1 MILNKQPP
9 KKRSLKPVII
19 SIVVIIAIVVAV
31 SLYLSKAKQTTL
43 DNTVEISAATPL
55 KTNNDINIVIPE
67 HIANIFTRSLMPE
80 PSSPLIFP
88 QTENKTVQLLQSEMT
103 ISDGPLILLPEKNTV
118 HTFEVERGDT
128 LSTLF
133 NKAGLSNAVMYNAL
147 ESIPKEQQNKFIR
160 LNLGQIFEFTLND
173 AGDLL
178 SVSTKPDILNTY
190 ALAKQD
196 NGYVFSHNAIKPT
209 YKKVYAYGSI
219 KSSLFAAADKAGIPH
234 AMIMEI
240 ANAFGYDI
248 DFALDLR
255 QGDEFEVIFEQKLV
269 NGKVVGTGNLLAARF
284 INRGKEFSVVRF
296 TNNNKVA
303 AYYRAD
309 GTSMQRAF
317 IRTPVDFTRISS
329 KFSMGRF
336 HPVLNRLRAHKG
348 VDYAAPT
355 GTAIRAAGNGKIVS
369 IGWKGGYGKAIVIQ
383 HGKTYSTL
391 YGHMSKFAPG
401 LKAGSYVKQSQTI
414 GYVGMTGLATGP
426 HLHYEFRVNGKHVD
440 PLSVKLPMADPLSAK
455 EKARFLKVSQ
465 PLVAEL
471 NENKAI
477 TLAKMQAD
485 KDSGVDTNATDYE
498 ATDTDT
504 EE

>member
-1 MILNKQPP
+1 MIQNTLSN
-9 KKRSLKPVII
+9 KKRSLKPIII
-19 SIVVIIAIVVAV
+19 SVLLLLIAIGIFSYFTQTKKPDTHPEKTVTTQKTPTIDIAV
-31 SLYLSKAKQTTL
+31 
-43 DNTVEISAATPL
+43 
-55 KTNNDINIVIPE
+55 PE
-67 HIANIFTRSLMPE
+67 QVANIITHSLSIPTQPPLLTTE
-80 PSSPLIFP
+80 TDNSTIQALQPSI
-88 QTENKTVQLLQSEMT
+88 SE
-103 ISDGPLILLPEKNTV
+103 GPLIIMPEQNTV
-118 HTFEVERGDT
+118 LIFEVEKGDS
-128 LSTLF
+128 LSSLF
-133 NKAGLSNAVMYNAL
+133 SKAGLSNAVMYKAL
-147 ESIPKEQQNKFIR
+147 ETLSKEDQNKFTR
-160 LNLGQIFEFTLND
+160 LNLGQRLEFTLND

-178 SVSTKPDILNTY
+178 SLSTKPDILNTY

-196 NGYVFSHNAIKPT
+196 SGYVFTHNAIKPT

-219 KSSLFAAADKAGIPH
+219 NSSLFAAADKAGIPH

-255 QGDEFEVIFEQKLV
+255 KGDQFDVIFEQKLV
-269 NGKVVGTGNLLAARF
+269 NGKVVGSGNLLAARF
-284 INRGKEFSVVRF
+284 TNRGKEFTVVRY
-296 TNNNKVA
+296 TNNKKIA
-303 AYYRAD
+303 SYYRAD

-329 KFSMGRF
+329 KFTMGRY
-336 HPVLNRLRAHKG
+336 HPVLNKIRAHKG

-369 IGWKGGYGKAIVIQ
+369 IGWKGGYGNAIVIQ

-401 LKAGSYVKQSQTI
+401 LKVGSYVKQSQTI

-455 EKARFLKVSQ
+455 EKERFLKISK
-465 PLVAEL
+465 PLISEL
-471 NENKAI
+471 TKNKIIA
-477 TLAKMQAD
+477 LAKAKAD
-485 KDSGVDTNATDYE
+485 EDNAEEADTNTADENTE
-498 ATDTDT
+498 AEQ

>member
-1 MILNKQPP
+1 MMQNTLP
-9 KKRSLKPVII
+9 KKKHSLTPI
-19 SIVVIIAIVVAV
+19 IIAILFIIIIIIGIF
-31 SLYLSKAKQTTL
+31 SYFSKTKQAS
-43 DNTVEISAATPL
+43 DESEAESSAALPIQVN
-55 KTNNDINIVIPE
+55 TNTDVIIPVE
-67 HIANIFTRSLMPE
+67 IANILTRSLTSE
-80 PSSPLIFP
+80 PTTPFIIP
-88 QTENKTVQLLQSEMT
+88 PADNQTTQSIQSDMT

-118 HTFEVERGDT
+118 LTFTVEKGDS

-133 NKAGLSNAVMYNAL
+133 NKAGLSNAVMYKAL
-147 ESIPKEQQNKFIR
+147 ESTPQDQQSKFTR
-160 LNLGQIFEFTLND
+160 LNLGQSFEFTLND

-178 SVSTKPDILNTY
+178 SLSTKPDILNTY
-190 ALAKQD
+190 TLAKQD
-196 NGYVFSHNAIKPT
+196 NTYVFSHNAIKPT
-209 YKKVYAYGSI
+209 YKKVYAYGAI

-255 QGDEFEVIFEQKLV
+255 QGDEFEVIFEQKIV
-269 NGKVVGTGNLLAARF
+269 DGKVVGTGNLLAARF
-284 INRGKEFSVVRF
+284 TNRGKEFTVVRY
-296 TNNNKVA
+296 TNNKKLA

-329 KFSMGRF
+329 KFSLGRY
-336 HPVLNRLRAHKG
+336 HPVLNRIRAHKG

-369 IGWKGGYGKAIVIQ
+369 IGWKGGYGNAIVIQ

-426 HLHYEFRVNGKHVD
+426 HLHYEFRVNGQHVD
-440 PLSVKLPMADPLSAK
+440 PLSVKLPMADPLSSK
-455 EKARFLKVSQ
+455 EKERFLKISQ

-471 NENKAI
+471 NENKTI
-477 TLAKMQAD
+477 TLAKIQAE
-485 KDSGVDTNATDYE
+485 KDSASDKVDEN
-498 ATDTDT
+498 T
-504 EE
+504 ESSEEE

>member
-1 MILNKQPP
+1 MMQNTLTH
-9 KKRSLKPVII
+9 KKRSTAPIII
-19 SIVVIIAIVVAV
+19 SILLIILIIVGVIAYFAKTKKIADEIKTDVSAQPQIESVSDVSIIIPEKVADIFIQ
-31 SLYLSKAKQTTL
+31 SL
-43 DNTVEISAATPL
+43 TPPP
-55 KTNNDINIVIPE
+55 VIPLLPNQ
-67 HIANIFTRSLMPE
+67 ANT
-80 PSSPLIFP
+80 LI
-88 QTENKTVQLLQSEMT
+88 NQSIQSDMT
-103 ISDGPLILLPEKNTV
+103 IAEGPLILLPEKNTV
-118 HTFEVERGDT
+118 TIFKVEKGDS

-133 NKAGLSNAVMYNAL
+133 NKAGLSNAVMYKAL
-147 ESIPKEQQNKFIR
+147 ESVDKEQQSKFTR
-160 LNLGQIFEFTLND
+160 LNIDQTFEFTLND

-178 SVSTKPDILNTY
+178 ALSTKPDILNTY
-190 ALAKQD
+190 TLAKQD
-196 NGYVFSHNAIKPT
+196 DGYVFSHNAIKPT
-209 YKKVYAYGSI
+209 YKKVYAYGTI
-219 KSSLFAAADKAGIPH
+219 NSSLFAAADKAGIPH

-255 QGDEFEVIFEQKLV
+255 QGDVFEVIFEQKLV

-284 INRGKEFSVVRF
+284 TNRGKEFTVVRF
-296 TNNNKVA
+296 TNNNKIA
-303 AYYRAD
+303 TYYRAD

-329 KFSMGRF
+329 KFSLGRY
-336 HPVLNRLRAHKG
+336 HPVLNRIRAHKG

-355 GTAIRAAGNGKIVS
+355 GTAIRAAGNGRIVS

-391 YGHMSKFAPG
+391 YGHMSRFAPG
-401 LKAGSYVKQSQTI
+401 LQAGSYVKQSQTI

-455 EKARFLKVSQ
+455 EKARFLEISQ
-465 PLVAEL
+465 PLLSEL

-477 TLAKMQAD
+477 SLAKTNAD
-485 KDSGVDTNATDYE
+485 KDNSVDTSEEN
-498 ATDTDT
+498 TDT
-504 EE
+504 EPSE

>member
-1 MILNKQPP
+1 MMPNTLPQ
-9 KKRSLKPVII
+9 KKRSFTPVII
-19 SIVVIIAIVVAV
+19 SIVFIILIIVGIF
-31 SLYLSKAKQTTL
+31 LYFSKTKQTAINDTT
-43 DNTVEISAATPL
+43 DETPANTSLQTNKDVEIITP
-55 KTNNDINIVIPE
+55 E
-67 HIANIFTRSLMPE
+67 QIANIFTRSLT
-80 PSSPLIFP
+80 PSPSTPLLLP
-88 QTENKTVQLLQSEMT
+88 QTDNQTTQSLRSDMT
-103 ISDGPLILLPEKNTV
+103 ISEGPLILMPEHSSTL
-118 HTFEVERGDT
+118 TFHVEKGDS

-133 NKAGLSNAVMYNAL
+133 NKAGLSNAVMYSAL
-147 ESIPKEQQNKFIR
+147 ESAPKEQQNKFTH
-160 LNLGQIFEFTLND
+160 LNLDQLFEFTLND

-178 SVSTKPDILNTY
+178 AVSTKPDLLNTY
-190 ALAKQD
+190 TLAKQD
-196 NGYVFSHNAIKPT
+196 NGYMFSHNAIKPT

-219 KSSLFAAADKAGIPH
+219 NSSLFAAADKAGIPH

-255 QGDEFEVIFEQKLV
+255 QGDVFEVIFEQKLV
-269 NGKVVGTGNLLAARF
+269 NGKIVGTGNLLAARF
-284 INRGKEFSVVRF
+284 TNRGKEFTVVRF
-296 TNNNKVA
+296 TNSNKVA
-303 AYYRAD
+303 SYYRAD

-329 KFSMGRF
+329 KFSLGRY
-336 HPVLNRLRAHKG
+336 HPVLNRIRAHKG

-369 IGWKGGYGKAIVIQ
+369 IGWKGGYGNAIVIQ

-391 YGHMSKFAPG
+391 YGHMSRFAPG

-455 EKARFLKVSQ
+455 EKTRFLEISQ
-465 PLVAEL
+465 PLLSEL
-471 NENKAI
+471 NENKALS
-477 TLAKMQAD
+477 LAKIQAD
-485 KDSGVDTNATDYE
+485 KDSPADTTDENTE
-498 ATDTDT
+498 ADSA
-504 EE
+504 E

>member
-1 MILNKQPP
+1 MMQNTLPK
-9 KKRSLKPVII
+9 KKRSLTPVII
-19 SIVVIIAIVVAV
+19 SVIFIILIIVGVFLYFSKTEQTAVNNTTDEILTNTALQTDKEIEIIIPKQIANLFAR
-31 SLYLSKAKQTTL
+31 SLIPPTP
-43 DNTVEISAATPL
+43 TPL
-55 KTNNDINIVIPE
+55 
-67 HIANIFTRSLMPE
+67 L
-80 PSSPLIFP
+80 PS
-88 QTENKTVQLLQSEMT
+88 QTENKTVQSLQSDMT

-118 HTFEVERGDT
+118 LTFQVEKGDT

-133 NKAGLSNAVMYNAL
+133 NKSGLSNAVMYNAL
-147 ESIPKEQQNKFIR
+147 ESVPKEQQNKFTR
-160 LNLGQIFEFTLND
+160 LNLGQLIEFTLND

-178 SVSTKPDILNTY
+178 AVSTKPDLLNTY
-190 ALAKQD
+190 TLAKQD
-196 NGYVFSHNAIKPT
+196 NSYVFSHNAIKPT

-219 KSSLFAAADKAGIPH
+219 NSSLFAAADKAGIPH

-255 QGDEFEVIFEQKLV
+255 QGDVFEVIFEQKLV

-284 INRGKEFSVVRF
+284 TNRGKEFTVVRF
-296 TNNNKVA
+296 TNNNKIA
-303 AYYRAD
+303 SYYRAD

-329 KFSMGRF
+329 KFSLGRY
-336 HPVLNRLRAHKG
+336 HPVLNRIRAHKG

-401 LKAGSYVKQSQTI
+401 LKVGSYVKQSQTI

-455 EKARFLKVSQ
+455 EKARFLEISQ
-465 PLVAEL
+465 PLLSEL
-471 NENKAI
+471 NENKALS
-477 TLAKMQAD
+477 LAKIEAN
-485 KDSGVDTNATDYE
+485 KDNAVDTSTDE
-498 ATDTDT
+498 DT
-504 EE
+504 ETESAE